1 MCTPDVMEA
10 CRVLRFLLWA
20 LRAARAAHFGDE
32 RAQSELELGLHLVD
46 ASPTA
51 ESLQGL
57 TVVLAARDWPP
68 TAWHSSRCCCLSSQ
82 EALVLRALGEIVHTK
97 AGAVGR
103 SACWRWL
110 MPGPLAEPAS
120 RAACA
125 WLEALSVV
133 GIAMPDTAALEES
146 LVPIERVAEPAQL
159 H

>member
-1 MCTPDVMEA
+1 MCAPHVIEA

-32 RAQSELELGLHLVD
+32 HAQSELELGLHLVG
-46 ASPTA
+46 ASPAA

-68 TAWHSSRCCCLSSQ
+68 TAWHSPRCCCLSSQ
-82 EALVLRALGEIVHTK
+82 EALVLRALGGIVHPK
-97 AGAVGR
+97 AGTMGQ
-103 SACWRWL
+103 SACWQWL
-110 MPGPLAEPAS
+110 MPGPMAETAS
-120 RAACA
+120 RAARA
-125 WLEALSVV
+125 WLEALSAV
-133 GIAMPDTAALEES
+133 GIAMPDTAVLEES